1 MPHNTQNSQ
10 QAGLKETFT
19 LLDPSGNSTPATR
32 SATHP
37 PTPVL
42 MSTPQQTPVHIS
54 LKTPEPLSEVQKFA
68 KAIGDIVKTGGPSKP
83 KLREPDTFDGS
94 DSRKLRTF
102 ILQCKLNFRDRPDL
116 FQDDKSKVNYVLSY
130 LKGTALDCF
139 ESAILDP
146 KEPDWADDF
155 SLFTDELESNFGTYD
170 PVGEAEAELEGL
182 RMHDSHQATK
192 YFIKF
197 QQLASHVEWGE
208 PALRRQA
215 YNGLAKHIK
224 DNMVH
229 HNKLNTLAGL
239 RRLVQAID
247 ARYWERKGELSHET
261 CASGSSGNKSD
272 NKSDSAKSD
281 NKSGKSKSK
290 QKDNNSGSTQGK
302 GSSSDPK
309 KSTPDLSSKLGKDG
323 KLMPQERQHRLDNKL
338 CLFCGTSGHV
348 AKDCPKS
355 TSASSKA
362 RASST
367 EQDKSAS
374 TSSDSKKD

>member
-1 MPHNTQNSQ
+1 MPHTTWNSQ

-19 LLDPSGNSTPATR
+19 LLDTSGNSTPTTR
-32 SATHP
+32 PATHP

-42 MSTPQQTPVHIS
+42 MSTLQQTPVPIS
-54 LKTPEPLSEVQKFA
+54 LETPEPLSEVQKFT
-68 KAIGDIVKTGGPSKP
+68 KAIGEIVKTGSPSKP
-83 KLREPDTFDGS
+83 KLWEPDTFDGS

-116 FQDDKSKVNYVLSY
+116 FKDDKSKVNYVLLY

-139 ESAILDP
+139 ESVILDP
-146 KEPDWADDF
+146 NEPDWASDF
-155 SLFTDELESNFGTYD
+155 RLFSEELTSNFGTYD

-182 RMHDSHQATK
+182 RMHDSHQAMK

-197 QQLASHVEWGE
+197 QQLASCVEWGDA
-208 PALRRQA
+208 ALRRQA
-215 YNGLAKHIK
+215 YNRLAKCIK
-224 DNMVH
+224 DDMVH
-229 HNKLNTLAGL
+229 HNKPNTLAGL
-239 RRLVQAID
+239 HKLVQAID

-261 CASGSSGNKSD
+261 HTSGSSSNNSD

-323 KLMPQERQHRLDNKL
+323 KLTPQE
-338 CLFCGTSGHV
+338 
-348 AKDCPKS
+348 
-355 TSASSKA
+355 
-362 RASST
+362 
-367 EQDKSAS
+367 
-374 TSSDSKKD
+374 